1 MVNRTYTKIQKITK
15 KLSSR
20 LKLQLSG
27 YIKYKPGRQLFEN
40 NAKKRENL
48 ILNGYQLYLN
58 IAHK

>member
-1 MVNRTYTKIQKITK
+1 MANRTYTKIQKITK

-27 YIKYKPGRQLFEN
+27 YIKFKPGRQLFEN

-48 ILNGYQLYLN
+48 ILNGY
-58 IAHK
+58 